1 MKVALVGSSGYI
13 SGFLIKKFQSASEIK
28 EIVRID
34 KVGET
39 DACLDLEK
47 ADEFSYAVLDGVDF
61 VVFTAAISS
70 PDKCASEPEYCER
83 INVTGTGYFIGEAL
97 RRGCRVLFFSSDAVY
112 GEDTGT
118 IFTEESPTAPKTP
131 YGHMKKAIE
140 DRFLGNENFK
150 AIRLSYVVSAKDRF
164 VSYCLDCMAKG
175 VTAEVYHP
183 FYRNCVSV
191 HDVVN
196 VVSWLILHWEEYRP
210 GLLNVAGEELVSRV
224 RIADEI
230 NRIAKDRLRYTIVKP
245 KDSFYSNRPAI
256 TQMRSLYLGKY
267 GILTNN
273 SFTEKIRLE
282 LEDIVNDE
290 SVDHRNNG
298 NGRFTSG

>member
-13 SGFLIKKFQSASEIK
+13 SSFLIKKFQSESAID

-39 DACLDLEK
+39 NVYLDLEK

-61 VVFTAAISS
+61 VVYTAAISS

-83 INVTGTGYFIGEAL
+83 INVTGTGYFIEEAL
-97 RRGCRVLFFSSDAVY
+97 KRGCRALFFSSDAVY

-118 IFTEESPTAPKTP
+118 IFTEEFPTEPKTP
-131 YGHMKKAIE
+131 YGHMKKDVE
-140 DRFLGNENFK
+140 DRFLSNENFK
-150 AIRLSYVVSAKDRF
+150 AIRLSYVVSAKDKF

-175 VTAEVYHP
+175 ETAEVYHP

-196 VVSWLILHWEEYRP
+196 AVSWLILHWEEYKP
-210 GLLNVAGEELVSRV
+210 NLLNVTGSELVSRV

-230 NRIAKDRLRYTIVKP
+230 NRITGDRLKYTIVKP
-245 KDSFYSNRPAI
+245 KDSFYRNRPAI
-256 TQMRSLYLGKY
+256 TQMKSLYSEKY
-267 GILTNN
+267 GILANN
-273 SFTEKIRLE
+273 NFTEKFRIE
-282 LEDIVNDE
+282 LEDIVN
-290 SVDHRNNG
+290 G
-298 NGRFTSG
+298 